1 MISLEKNYFIYRFK
15 RYVESHL
22 SQTSCDFTI
31 AANEDAP
38 SAASTFEAMDPER
51 RRWLEEAIESM
62 TVDVVKQVI
71 QVNHFFP
78 KFSSTVEPHYCR

>member
-1 MISLEKNYFIYRFK
+1 MLKVI
-15 RYVESHL
+15 HL
-22 SQTSCDFTI
+22 KPLMLLTI

-38 SAASTFEAMDPER
+38 SASTFETMDPER

-71 QVNHFFP
+71 QVNHFSPMFP
-78 KFSSTVEPHYCR
+78 ITVEPHYFQ